1 MKKLFFGLVALASLA
16 LTGCMTQI
24 PPASVGVRFDGFT
37 GISSHLLKPQVIMRA
52 PWERVIIY
60 PTSIK
65 NATFVR
71 NPAEGSRHGDDSL
84 VASTSE
90 GGQIPIDVTVAW
102 HVDPADVAKMFE
114 SFGTENLDEIQ
125 ETFIR
130 YYTAYSLNV
139 VSGTRT
145 IFDVTSKERASLG
158 GDVKRVL
165 GPLLGDYGITV
176 DDVYIGEVYPSDEM
190 QKKVNE
196 RLNKYNEL
204 TIAKNKLQQ
213 AKIDAET
220 IMTNANKQATLN
232 ELLSQQGDSILA
244 LKRYD
249 NKKAAIEKWD
259 GAPPT
264 VGDGKIPF
272 TNVQLR

>member
-1 MKKLFFGLVALASLA
+1 MRKWLLALVALAALP

-24 PPASVGVRFDGFT
+24 PPASVGVRFDAFT
-37 GISSHLLKPQVIMRA
+37 GISEHLLKPQVVYRK

-65 NATFVR
+65 NATFVK
-71 NPAEGSRHGDDSL
+71 NPTEGSRRGDDSL
-84 VASTSE
+84 TASTSE

-102 HVDPADVAKMFE
+102 HVDPANVAKMFE
-114 SFGTENLDEIQ
+114 SFGTEDLDEIQ

-130 YYTAYSLNV
+130 YYTAFSLNV
-139 VSGTRT
+139 VSGSRT
-145 IFDVTSKERASLG
+145 IFDVTSKERATLG
-158 GDVKRVL
+158 ADVKKVL
-165 GPLLGDYGITV
+165 APLLADYGISV

-204 TIAKNKLQQ
+204 TVAKNKLQQ
-213 AKIDAET
+213 AKIDAQT
-220 IMTNANKQATLN
+220 ILTNANKQATLN
-232 ELLSQQGDSILA
+232 ELLSQQGESILA
-244 LKRYD
+244 LKRYE

-259 GAPPT
+259 GAPPA
-264 VGDGKIPF
+264 VGDGLIPF
-272 TNVQLR
+272 TNIKLR